1 MKLVLFKAREVSER
15 PPRWGCPGQNAHAP
29 PAHTA
34 ALTPRECGFG
44 GAVGPSFLRPA
55 VLRKWA
61 EARTRLKSEYLNE
74 KANQGQRKMFA
85 KETAPPS
92 RPPPPAA
99 ALRVGGARGMPW
111 SLAQYAE
118 GMVSAAVTHSRT
130 FWTGFNPSPRQ
141 WVYRVPWTMNAV
153 RPGLRTGVPHG
164 RRTNSGKG
172 GPGGGL
178 ADFRGNITPRLSVLD
193 RFLANILALNL
204 VKQTFLSFP
213 KSSVNEYKWAEYQ
226 ACVL

>member
-92 RPPPPAA
+92 RPPPPRSGSASRGRTRD
-99 ALRVGGARGMPW
+99 ALEPRSVRGGHGFCSCNPFTHVLDRLQPQPPSVGLQSALDHERSPAGPPHGGPSRQKDELRKRRPGRRARRRPRKHH
-111 SLAQYAE
+111 
-118 GMVSAAVTHSRT
+118 SAAV
-130 FWTGFNPSPRQ
+130 G
-141 WVYRVPWTMNAV
+141 
-153 RPGLRTGVPHG
+153 
-164 RRTNSGKG
+164 SGSL
-172 GPGGGL
+172 PCEH
-178 ADFRGNITPRLSVLD
+178 PRLELGK
-193 RFLANILALNL
+193 ANI
-204 VKQTFLSFP
+204 SEFP
-213 KSSVNEYKWAEYQ
+213 KVFGK
-226 ACVL
+226 